1 MSEEFDVF
9 AQAAKPAQGA
19 KSEADAQQ
27 APRQKP
33 DAKPAAKRAPYRKGA
48 MPRAR
53 QRAAKPNNSPLRGP
67 SADGS
72 ECVNPLL
79 NAPLPKEKPAEVQEQ
94 GAGLIVGFVHNLLG
108 WPFLGDDIEFLHGS
122 GNFPN
127 VGFFVQVLL
136 PLVPGG
142 VYELSAVFH
151 LCEQAVMPL
160 IAIGLCVQM
169 LLVGVQI

>member
-94 GAGLIVGFVHNLLG
+94 AANPNRDPSLPEYRLADLQTWPAQEIV
-108 WPFLGDDIEFLHGS
+108 DK
-122 GNFPN
+122 
-127 VGFFVQVLL
+127 
-136 PLVPGG
+136 
-142 VYELSAVFH
+142 
-151 LCEQAVMPL
+151 
-160 IAIGLCVQM
+160 IARGTAF
-169 LLVGVQI
+169 